1 MLSENELVD
10 LCHKYQTHK
19 LTESEFQLLQSWVN
33 ESEENL
39 RFFSNYV
46 KLYKSEKRIEANQHA
61 DAAKG
66 WTIIER
72 KLKQHRLR
80 RKLYYA
86 AIAACFF
93 SFLLGTAVYLYTYQ
107 DSSLPAEE
115 PSLAELFPNLP
126 QNKVTLTLSSG
137 QQIVLDEEQAKEIA
151 DNGKVVA
158 QGSNNS
164 LSYQPDNTPASSIQ
178 YNTITVPEGS
188 TFSLTL
194 SDGTQVT
201 LNSTTTFRYPVSMQ
215 DKRIVELNGEAYFD
229 VIHNEKQPFVVKT
242 PQMDIQVLGTE
253 FNVTAYSSSSD
264 FEVALLRGCIE
275 LSSPRLSSNYRM
287 KEKEHIRLQNNKL
300 ISKDISDYDYFRW
313 KEGLI
318 CFNNESVATIIEKL
332 KLYYDIDIEVYN
344 QKFINSRYTGK
355 FRTKDGIEQV
365 LRVLQI
371 EHKFTYT
378 KNNDLNLITIK

>member
-1 MLSENELVD
+1 MDKEILQRYVEGNVSPEEIIAVVDWLDADESHVREFMALHKLNDISLLNQPDSKVDVQKKKKTITFRQIGYELAKIAAILILFWGGTKLYETTSVKENVIA
-10 LCHKYQTHK
+10 YQT
-19 LTESEFQLLQSWVN
+19 L
-33 ESEENL
+33 
-39 RFFSNYV
+39 YV
-46 KLYKSEKRIEANQHA
+46 
-61 DAAKG
+61 
-66 WTIIER
+66 
-72 KLKQHRLR
+72 
-80 RKLYYA
+80 
-86 AIAACFF
+86 
-93 SFLLGTAVYLYTYQ
+93 
-107 DSSLPAEE
+107 PAGQR
-115 PSLAELFPNLP
+115 AELILP
-126 QNKVTLTLSSG
+126 DSTHVWLNARSKLVYPISF
-137 QQIVLDEEQAKEIA
+137 
-151 DNGKVVA
+151 GKDIR
-158 QGSNNS
+158 Q
-164 LSYQPDNTPASSIQ
+164 
-178 YNTITVPEGS
+178 
-188 TFSLTL
+188 
-194 SDGTQVT
+194 
-201 LNSTTTFRYPVSMQ
+201 
-215 DKRIVELNGEAYFD
+215 VELNGEAYFD

-371 EHKFTYT
+371 E
-378 KNNDLNLITIK
+378 

>member
-1 MLSENELVD
+1 MDKEILQRYVEGNVSPEEIIAVVDWLDADESHVREFMALHKLNDISLLNQPDSKVDVQKKKKTITFRQIGYELAKIAAILILFWGGTKLYETTSVKENVIA
-10 LCHKYQTHK
+10 YQT
-19 LTESEFQLLQSWVN
+19 L
-33 ESEENL
+33 
-39 RFFSNYV
+39 YV
-46 KLYKSEKRIEANQHA
+46 
-61 DAAKG
+61 
-66 WTIIER
+66 
-72 KLKQHRLR
+72 
-80 RKLYYA
+80 
-86 AIAACFF
+86 
-93 SFLLGTAVYLYTYQ
+93 
-107 DSSLPAEE
+107 PAGQR
-115 PSLAELFPNLP
+115 AELILP
-126 QNKVTLTLSSG
+126 DSTHVWLNARSKLVYPISF
-137 QQIVLDEEQAKEIA
+137 
-151 DNGKVVA
+151 GKDIR
-158 QGSNNS
+158 Q
-164 LSYQPDNTPASSIQ
+164 
-178 YNTITVPEGS
+178 
-188 TFSLTL
+188 
-194 SDGTQVT
+194 
-201 LNSTTTFRYPVSMQ
+201 
-215 DKRIVELNGEAYFD
+215 VELNGEAYFD

-275 LSSPRLSSNYRM
+275 LSSPRLSFNYRM

>member
-1 MLSENELVD
+1 MDKEILQRYVEGNVSPEEIIAVVDWLDADESHVREFMALHKLNDISLLNQPDSKVDVQKKKKTITFRQIGYELAKIAAILILFWGGTKLYETTSVKENVIA
-10 LCHKYQTHK
+10 YQT
-19 LTESEFQLLQSWVN
+19 L
-33 ESEENL
+33 
-39 RFFSNYV
+39 YV
-46 KLYKSEKRIEANQHA
+46 
-61 DAAKG
+61 
-66 WTIIER
+66 
-72 KLKQHRLR
+72 
-80 RKLYYA
+80 
-86 AIAACFF
+86 
-93 SFLLGTAVYLYTYQ
+93 
-107 DSSLPAEE
+107 PAGQR
-115 PSLAELFPNLP
+115 AELILP
-126 QNKVTLTLSSG
+126 DSTHVWLNARSKLVYPISF
-137 QQIVLDEEQAKEIA
+137 
-151 DNGKVVA
+151 GKDIR
-158 QGSNNS
+158 Q
-164 LSYQPDNTPASSIQ
+164 
-178 YNTITVPEGS
+178 
-188 TFSLTL
+188 
-194 SDGTQVT
+194 
-201 LNSTTTFRYPVSMQ
+201 
-215 DKRIVELNGEAYFD
+215 VELNGEAYFD

-378 KNNDLNLITIK
+378 KNNDLNLITIQ

>member
-1 MLSENELVD
+1 MDKEILQRYVEGNVSPEEIIAVVDWLDADESHVREFMALHKLNDISLLNQPDSKVDVQKKKKTITFRQIGYELAKIAAILILFWGGTKLYETTSVKENVIA
-10 LCHKYQTHK
+10 YQT
-19 LTESEFQLLQSWVN
+19 L
-33 ESEENL
+33 
-39 RFFSNYV
+39 YV
-46 KLYKSEKRIEANQHA
+46 
-61 DAAKG
+61 
-66 WTIIER
+66 
-72 KLKQHRLR
+72 
-80 RKLYYA
+80 
-86 AIAACFF
+86 
-93 SFLLGTAVYLYTYQ
+93 
-107 DSSLPAEE
+107 PAGQR
-115 PSLAELFPNLP
+115 AELILP
-126 QNKVTLTLSSG
+126 DSTHVWLNARSKLVYPISF
-137 QQIVLDEEQAKEIA
+137 
-151 DNGKVVA
+151 GKDIR
-158 QGSNNS
+158 Q
-164 LSYQPDNTPASSIQ
+164 
-178 YNTITVPEGS
+178 
-188 TFSLTL
+188 
-194 SDGTQVT
+194 
-201 LNSTTTFRYPVSMQ
+201 
-215 DKRIVELNGEAYFD
+215 VELNGEAYFD

-287 KEKEHIRLQNNKL
+287 KEKEHIRLQNHKL
-300 ISKDISDYDYFRW
+300 IFKDISDYDYFRW

>member
-1 MLSENELVD
+1 MDKDILQRYVEGNVSPEEIITVVDWLDADESHVREFMALHKLNDISLLNQPDSKVDVQKKKKTITFRQIGYELSKIAAILILFWGGTKLYETTSVKENVIA
-10 LCHKYQTHK
+10 YQT
-19 LTESEFQLLQSWVN
+19 L
-33 ESEENL
+33 
-39 RFFSNYV
+39 YV
-46 KLYKSEKRIEANQHA
+46 
-61 DAAKG
+61 
-66 WTIIER
+66 
-72 KLKQHRLR
+72 
-80 RKLYYA
+80 
-86 AIAACFF
+86 
-93 SFLLGTAVYLYTYQ
+93 
-107 DSSLPAEE
+107 PAGQR
-115 PSLAELFPNLP
+115 AELILP
-126 QNKVTLTLSSG
+126 DSTHVWLNARSKLVYPISF
-137 QQIVLDEEQAKEIA
+137 
-151 DNGKVVA
+151 GKDIR
-158 QGSNNS
+158 Q
-164 LSYQPDNTPASSIQ
+164 
-178 YNTITVPEGS
+178 
-188 TFSLTL
+188 
-194 SDGTQVT
+194 
-201 LNSTTTFRYPVSMQ
+201 
-215 DKRIVELNGEAYFD
+215 VELNGEAYFD

>member
-1 MLSENELVD
+1 MDKEILQRYVEGNVSPEEIIAVVDWLDADESHVREFMALHKLNDISLLNQPDSKVDVQKKKKTITFRQIGYELAKIAAILILFWGGTKLYETTSVKENVIA
-10 LCHKYQTHK
+10 YQT
-19 LTESEFQLLQSWVN
+19 L
-33 ESEENL
+33 
-39 RFFSNYV
+39 YV
-46 KLYKSEKRIEANQHA
+46 
-61 DAAKG
+61 
-66 WTIIER
+66 
-72 KLKQHRLR
+72 
-80 RKLYYA
+80 
-86 AIAACFF
+86 
-93 SFLLGTAVYLYTYQ
+93 
-107 DSSLPAEE
+107 PAGQR
-115 PSLAELFPNLP
+115 AELLLP
-126 QNKVTLTLSSG
+126 DSTHVWLNARSKLVYPISF
-137 QQIVLDEEQAKEIA
+137 
-151 DNGKVVA
+151 GKDIR
-158 QGSNNS
+158 Q
-164 LSYQPDNTPASSIQ
+164 
-178 YNTITVPEGS
+178 
-188 TFSLTL
+188 
-194 SDGTQVT
+194 
-201 LNSTTTFRYPVSMQ
+201 
-215 DKRIVELNGEAYFD
+215 VELNGEAYFD

>member
-1 MLSENELVD
+1 MDKEILQRYVEGNVSPEEIIAVVDWLDADESHVREFMALHKLNDISLLNQPDSKVDVQKKKKTITFRQIGYELAKIAAILILFWGGTKLYETTSVKENVIA
-10 LCHKYQTHK
+10 YQT
-19 LTESEFQLLQSWVN
+19 L
-33 ESEENL
+33 
-39 RFFSNYV
+39 YV
-46 KLYKSEKRIEANQHA
+46 
-61 DAAKG
+61 
-66 WTIIER
+66 
-72 KLKQHRLR
+72 
-80 RKLYYA
+80 
-86 AIAACFF
+86 
-93 SFLLGTAVYLYTYQ
+93 
-107 DSSLPAEE
+107 PAGQR
-115 PSLAELFPNLP
+115 AELILP
-126 QNKVTLTLSSG
+126 DRLNARSKLVYPISF
-137 QQIVLDEEQAKEIA
+137 
-151 DNGKVVA
+151 GKDIR
-158 QGSNNS
+158 Q
-164 LSYQPDNTPASSIQ
+164 
-178 YNTITVPEGS
+178 
-188 TFSLTL
+188 
-194 SDGTQVT
+194 
-201 LNSTTTFRYPVSMQ
+201 
-215 DKRIVELNGEAYFD
+215 VELNGEAYFD

>member
-1 MLSENELVD
+1 MDKDILQRYVEGNVSPEEIIAVVDWLDADESHVREFMALHKLNDISLLNQPDSKVDVQKKKKTLTFRQIGYELAKIAAILILFWGGTKLYETTSVKENVIA
-10 LCHKYQTHK
+10 YQT
-19 LTESEFQLLQSWVN
+19 L
-33 ESEENL
+33 
-39 RFFSNYV
+39 YV
-46 KLYKSEKRIEANQHA
+46 
-61 DAAKG
+61 
-66 WTIIER
+66 
-72 KLKQHRLR
+72 
-80 RKLYYA
+80 
-86 AIAACFF
+86 
-93 SFLLGTAVYLYTYQ
+93 
-107 DSSLPAEE
+107 PAGQR
-115 PSLAELFPNLP
+115 AELILP
-126 QNKVTLTLSSG
+126 DSTHVWLNARSKLVYPISF
-137 QQIVLDEEQAKEIA
+137 
-151 DNGKVVA
+151 GKDIR
-158 QGSNNS
+158 Q
-164 LSYQPDNTPASSIQ
+164 
-178 YNTITVPEGS
+178 
-188 TFSLTL
+188 
-194 SDGTQVT
+194 
-201 LNSTTTFRYPVSMQ
+201 
-215 DKRIVELNGEAYFD
+215 VELNGEAYFD

>member
-1 MLSENELVD
+1 MDKEILQRYVEGNVSQEEIIAVVDWLDADESHVREFMALHKLNDISLLNQPDSKVDVQKKKKTITFRQIGYELAKIAAILILFWGGTKLYETTSVKENVIA
-10 LCHKYQTHK
+10 YQT
-19 LTESEFQLLQSWVN
+19 L
-33 ESEENL
+33 
-39 RFFSNYV
+39 YV
-46 KLYKSEKRIEANQHA
+46 
-61 DAAKG
+61 
-66 WTIIER
+66 
-72 KLKQHRLR
+72 
-80 RKLYYA
+80 
-86 AIAACFF
+86 
-93 SFLLGTAVYLYTYQ
+93 
-107 DSSLPAEE
+107 PAGQR
-115 PSLAELFPNLP
+115 AELILP
-126 QNKVTLTLSSG
+126 DSTHVWLNARSKLVYPISF
-137 QQIVLDEEQAKEIA
+137 
-151 DNGKVVA
+151 GKDIR
-158 QGSNNS
+158 Q
-164 LSYQPDNTPASSIQ
+164 
-178 YNTITVPEGS
+178 
-188 TFSLTL
+188 
-194 SDGTQVT
+194 
-201 LNSTTTFRYPVSMQ
+201 
-215 DKRIVELNGEAYFD
+215 VELNREAYFD

-332 KLYYDIDIEVYN
+332 KLYYDIDIKVYN

>member
-1 MLSENELVD
+1 MDKEILQRYVEGNVSPEEIIAVVDWLDADESHVREFMELQKFNDISLFNQPDSKVDVQKKKKTITFRQIGYELAKIAAILILFWGGTKLYETTSVKENVIA
-10 LCHKYQTHK
+10 YQT
-19 LTESEFQLLQSWVN
+19 L
-33 ESEENL
+33 
-39 RFFSNYV
+39 YV
-46 KLYKSEKRIEANQHA
+46 
-61 DAAKG
+61 
-66 WTIIER
+66 
-72 KLKQHRLR
+72 
-80 RKLYYA
+80 
-86 AIAACFF
+86 
-93 SFLLGTAVYLYTYQ
+93 
-107 DSSLPAEE
+107 PAGQR
-115 PSLAELFPNLP
+115 AELILP
-126 QNKVTLTLSSG
+126 DSTHVWLNARSKLVYPISF
-137 QQIVLDEEQAKEIA
+137 
-151 DNGKVVA
+151 GKDIR
-158 QGSNNS
+158 Q
-164 LSYQPDNTPASSIQ
+164 
-178 YNTITVPEGS
+178 
-188 TFSLTL
+188 
-194 SDGTQVT
+194 
-201 LNSTTTFRYPVSMQ
+201 
-215 DKRIVELNGEAYFD
+215 VELNGEAYFD

>member
-1 MLSENELVD
+1 MDKEILQRYVEGNVSPEEIIAVVDWLDADESHVREFMALHKLNDISLLNQPDSKVDVQKKKKTITFRQIGYELAKIAAILILFWGGTKLYETTSVKENVIA
-10 LCHKYQTHK
+10 YQT
-19 LTESEFQLLQSWVN
+19 L
-33 ESEENL
+33 
-39 RFFSNYV
+39 YV
-46 KLYKSEKRIEANQHA
+46 
-61 DAAKG
+61 
-66 WTIIER
+66 
-72 KLKQHRLR
+72 
-80 RKLYYA
+80 
-86 AIAACFF
+86 
-93 SFLLGTAVYLYTYQ
+93 
-107 DSSLPAEE
+107 PAGQR
-115 PSLAELFPNLP
+115 AELILP
-126 QNKVTLTLSSG
+126 DSTHVWLNARSKLVYPISF
-137 QQIVLDEEQAKEIA
+137 
-151 DNGKVVA
+151 GKDIR
-158 QGSNNS
+158 Q
-164 LSYQPDNTPASSIQ
+164 
-178 YNTITVPEGS
+178 
-188 TFSLTL
+188 
-194 SDGTQVT
+194 
-201 LNSTTTFRYPVSMQ
+201 
-215 DKRIVELNGEAYFD
+215 VELNGEAYFD

-253 FNVTAYSSSSD
+253 CNVTAYSSSSD

>member
-1 MLSENELVD
+1 MDKEILQRYVEGNVSPEEIIAVVDWLDADESHVREFMALHKLNDISLLNQPDSKVDVQKKKKTSTFRQIGYELAKIAAILILFWGGTKLYETTSVKENVIA
-10 LCHKYQTHK
+10 YQT
-19 LTESEFQLLQSWVN
+19 L
-33 ESEENL
+33 
-39 RFFSNYV
+39 YV
-46 KLYKSEKRIEANQHA
+46 
-61 DAAKG
+61 
-66 WTIIER
+66 
-72 KLKQHRLR
+72 
-80 RKLYYA
+80 
-86 AIAACFF
+86 
-93 SFLLGTAVYLYTYQ
+93 
-107 DSSLPAEE
+107 PAGQR
-115 PSLAELFPNLP
+115 AELILP
-126 QNKVTLTLSSG
+126 DSTHVWLNARSKLVYPISF
-137 QQIVLDEEQAKEIA
+137 
-151 DNGKVVA
+151 GKDIR
-158 QGSNNS
+158 Q
-164 LSYQPDNTPASSIQ
+164 
-178 YNTITVPEGS
+178 
-188 TFSLTL
+188 
-194 SDGTQVT
+194 
-201 LNSTTTFRYPVSMQ
+201 
-215 DKRIVELNGEAYFD
+215 VELNGEAYFD

>member
-1 MLSENELVD
+1 MDKEILQRYVEGNVSPEEIIAVVDWLDADESHVREFMALHKLNDISLLNQPDSKVDVQKKKKTITFRQIGYELAKIAAILILFWGGTKLYETTSVKENVIA
-10 LCHKYQTHK
+10 YQT
-19 LTESEFQLLQSWVN
+19 L
-33 ESEENL
+33 
-39 RFFSNYV
+39 YV
-46 KLYKSEKRIEANQHA
+46 
-61 DAAKG
+61 
-66 WTIIER
+66 
-72 KLKQHRLR
+72 
-80 RKLYYA
+80 
-86 AIAACFF
+86 
-93 SFLLGTAVYLYTYQ
+93 
-107 DSSLPAEE
+107 PAGQR
-115 PSLAELFPNLP
+115 AELILP
-126 QNKVTLTLSSG
+126 DSTHVWLNARSKLVYPISF
-137 QQIVLDEEQAKEIA
+137 
-151 DNGKVVA
+151 GKDIR
-158 QGSNNS
+158 Q
-164 LSYQPDNTPASSIQ
+164 
-178 YNTITVPEGS
+178 
-188 TFSLTL
+188 
-194 SDGTQVT
+194 
-201 LNSTTTFRYPVSMQ
+201 
-215 DKRIVELNGEAYFD
+215 VELNGEAYFD

-275 LSSPRLSSNYRM
+275 LSSPRLFSNYRM